1 MKRLITF
8 LTVSLLT
15 ILAANVHAQDIK
27 ALAGATLID
36 GTNREPIKDAV
47 VIIEGTRITHVGPR
61 NRTKV
66 PAGAQVIDVRGKFI
80 IPGLADMHNHL
91 GDGTFSLNQ
100 GPADLKKNLA
110 RMLGWGVT
118 LIFDPG
124 ISDPRAFAELKRES
138 SADVAPYPH
147 FFAVGKQFGAKGGH
161 GSIGGSTPETPDE
174 ARAAVRELK
183 AANVDAVKLHYT
195 DLIYVT
201 TPPRPMLR
209 ADVMASIIDEA
220 HKQGLKAYVHAPVLK
235 YAKEVLREGADG
247 LVHGI
252 LSEPVDDEFI
262 ALMKKNRAVYITTHA
277 IFEAV
282 ANVGDWARREAAFDD
297 RRRIAKEV
305 FETGMSQEY
314 VKQWETKWNNLA
326 YMKERLPT
334 LRANLRKVYD
344 AGILSK

>member
-1 MKRLITF
+1 
-8 LTVSLLT
+8 
-15 ILAANVHAQDIK
+15 
-27 ALAGATLID
+27 
-36 GTNREPIKDAV
+36 
-47 VIIEGTRITHVGPR
+47 
-61 NRTKV
+61 
-66 PAGAQVIDVRGKFI
+66 
-80 IPGLADMHNHL
+80 
-91 GDGTFSLNQ
+91 
-100 GPADLKKNLA
+100 
-110 RMLGWGVT
+110 MLGWGVT
-118 LIFDPG
+118 LIFSPG
-124 ISDPRAFAELKRES
+124 ISDLKAFAELKRES

-161 GSIGGSTPETPDE
+161 GSNGGYTPETPDE

-183 AANVDAVKLHYT
+183 AAKVDAVKLHYT

-209 ADVMASIIDEA
+209 SEVMAAIVDEA
-220 HKQGLKAYVHAPVLK
+220 HKQGLKVYVHAPVLK

-297 RRRIAKEV
+297 RGRIAKEV
-305 FETGMSQEY
+305 FEAGMSPEY

-344 AGILSK
+344 AGILVVTGSDTGSSGSGVLLGLASQIELLLHTEAGLKPREAIQLATINAARMIGREKDLGSVEPGKLADMVILDADPLTDIRNVRRINLVIKGGAVYEPMRLIQAAK